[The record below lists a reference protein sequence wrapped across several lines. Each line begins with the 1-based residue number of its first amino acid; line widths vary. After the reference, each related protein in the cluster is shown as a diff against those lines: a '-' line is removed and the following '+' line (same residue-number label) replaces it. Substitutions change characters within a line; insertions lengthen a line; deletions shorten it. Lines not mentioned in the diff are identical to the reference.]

1 MGKLLPH
8 CLSHATVTI
17 VKAMK
22 YKLLIL
28 TLAAFA
34 AEAQAQQVLSLDSCR
49 AMALRNNK
57 TLSASRL
64 QLDMARYTTKA
75 AKTKYL
81 PHVSALGGYELASRQ
96 ISLLSKDQKSAISNA
111 GTNTTG
117 ALHNDIAGALGD
129 LTQQGVITADQ
140 ASALGDMFGQVGT
153 KIGEAVNHVGQ
164 KFVDALK
171 TDTKQMY
178 ALSVM
183 VTQPVY
189 MGGAITAANRMA
201 AIGEE
206 MAQNNISSSTQ
217 QTLHSIDQ
225 AYWTVV
231 SVKHKKR
238 LAESYL
244 AVVKKLDD
252 DVKKMIREGVA
263 TRADGLKVDVR
274 VNEAEMQLT
283 QAENGLVL
291 SKMLLCQLCGM
302 DVDSDIV
309 LADEDAENLAAMA
322 SDETVSREVAMEN
335 RPELK
340 LLQNTVDMS
349 RQATKVVRA
358 AYLPQVM
365 LTGGY
370 FASNPNVYNGFSR
383 SLSGVWNVGLMVRVP
398 LWNWMEGTYK
408 VRASKIASSIAELEK
423 DDIREKIE
431 LQVSQSLFKV
441 KEANRRLAMAMKNV
455 ENAEENLRCAN
466 LGFKEGVIQT
476 TDVMAAQTAW
486 MQAQSQKI
494 DAEVDVKL
502 SQVNLKKALG
512 VLQ

>member
-1 MGKLLPH
+1 
-8 CLSHATVTI
+8 
-17 VKAMK
+17 MK

-28 TLAAFA
+28 AITTLATS
-34 AEAQAQQVLSLDSCR
+34 AQAQQTLTLDSCR

-64 QLDMARYTTKA
+64 QLDMARYNKKA

-81 PHVSALGGYELASRQ
+81 PHISALGGYELTSRE
-96 ISLLSKDQKSAISNA
+96 ISLLSKDQKSALANA

-117 ALHNDIAGALGD
+117 ALHNDIAGALTS
-129 LTQQGVITADQ
+129 LAQQGILTPEQ
-140 ASALGDMFGQVGT
+140 ASNLGGMFGQVGS

-164 KFVDALK
+164 NIVDAFR
-171 TDTKQMY
+171 TDTRQMY

-183 VTQPVY
+183 LTQPIY
-189 MGGAITAANRMA
+189 MGGAIIAANRMA
-201 AIGEE
+201 DIGEE
-206 MAQNNISSSTQ
+206 MAQNNIEASTQ
-217 QTLHSIDQ
+217 NTLHSIDQ

-231 SVKHKKR
+231 SVHHKKK

-252 DVKKMIREGVA
+252 DVSKMIHEGVA
-263 TRADGLKVDVR
+263 TRADGLKVDVK
-274 VNEAEMQLT
+274 VNEAEMSLT
-283 QAENGLVL
+283 QAENGLAL
-291 SKMLLCQLCGM
+291 AKMLLCQLCGM
-302 DVDSDIV
+302 DVDSDIT
-309 LADEDAENLAAMA
+309 LADENADNIVSQ
-322 SDETVSREVAMEN
+322 SDDTQADRAVAMEN

-340 LLQNTVDMS
+340 LLQNSADMS
-349 RQATKVVRA
+349 RQATKLVRA
-358 AYLPQVM
+358 AYLPQVL

-370 FASNPNVYNGFSR
+370 VATNPNVFNGFER
-383 SLSGVWNVGLMVRVP
+383 KLSGMWNVGVMVRVP

-408 VRASKIASSIAELEK
+408 VRASRIATTIVELER
-423 DDIREKIE
+423 DDIREKID
-431 LQVSQSLFKV
+431 LQVSQSQFKV
-441 KEANRRLAMAMKNV
+441 KEANRRLAMATKNV

-466 LGFKEGVIQT
+466 LGFKEGVIPT

-486 MQAQSQKI
+486 VQAQSQKI
-494 DAEVDVKL
+494 DAEVDVKM

>member
-1 MGKLLPH
+1 
-8 CLSHATVTI
+8 
-17 VKAMK
+17 MK

-28 TLAAFA
+28 ALTTLATS
-34 AEAQAQQVLSLDSCR
+34 AQAQQTLTLDSCR

-64 QLDMARYTTKA
+64 QLDMARYNKKA

-81 PHVSALGGYELASRQ
+81 PHISALGGYELTSRE
-96 ISLLSKDQKSAISNA
+96 ISLLSKDQKSALANA

-117 ALHNDIAGALGD
+117 ALHNDIAGALTS
-129 LTQQGVITADQ
+129 LAQQGILTPEQ
-140 ASALGDMFGQVGT
+140 ASNLGGMFGQVGS

-164 KFVDALK
+164 NIVDAFR
-171 TDTKQMY
+171 TDTRQMY

-183 VTQPVY
+183 LTQPIY
-189 MGGAITAANRMA
+189 MGGAIIAANRMA
-201 AIGEE
+201 DIGEE
-206 MAQNNISSSTQ
+206 MAQNNIEASTQ
-217 QTLHSIDQ
+217 NTLHSIDK

-231 SVKHKKR
+231 SVHHKKQ

-252 DVKKMIREGVA
+252 DVSKMIHEGVA
-263 TRADGLKVDVR
+263 TRADGLKVDVK
-274 VNEAEMQLT
+274 VNEAEMSLT
-283 QAENGLVL
+283 QAENGLAL
-291 SKMLLCQLCGM
+291 AKMLLCQLCGM
-302 DVDSDIV
+302 DVDSDIT
-309 LADEDAENLAAMA
+309 LADENADNIVEQADDAQADRA
-322 SDETVSREVAMEN
+322 VAMEN

-340 LLQNTVDMS
+340 LLQNSADMS
-349 RQATKVVRA
+349 RQATKLVRA
-358 AYLPQVM
+358 AYLPQVL

-370 FASNPNVYNGFSR
+370 VATNPNVFNGFER
-383 SLSGVWNVGLMVRVP
+383 KLSGMWNVGVMVRVP

-408 VRASKIASSIAELEK
+408 VRASRIATTIVELER
-423 DDIREKIE
+423 DDIREKID
-431 LQVSQSLFKV
+431 LQVSQSQFKV
-441 KEANRRLAMAMKNV
+441 KEANRRLAMATKNV

-466 LGFKEGVIQT
+466 LGFKEGVIPT

-486 MQAQSQKI
+486 VQAQSQKI
-494 DAEVDVKL
+494 DAEVDVKM

>member
-1 MGKLLPH
+1 
-8 CLSHATVTI
+8 
-17 VKAMK
+17 MK

-28 TLAAFA
+28 ALTTLATS
-34 AEAQAQQVLSLDSCR
+34 AQAQQTLTLDSCR

-64 QLDMARYTTKA
+64 QLDMARYNKKA

-81 PHVSALGGYELASRQ
+81 PHISALGGYELTSRE
-96 ISLLSKDQKSAISNA
+96 ISLLSKDQKSALANA
-111 GTNTTG
+111 GTNATG
-117 ALHNDIAGALGD
+117 ALHNDIAGALTN
-129 LTQQGVITADQ
+129 LAQQGILTPEQ
-140 ASALGDMFGQVGT
+140 ASNLGGMFGQVGS

-164 KFVDALK
+164 NIVDAFR
-171 TDTKQMY
+171 TDTRQMY

-183 VTQPVY
+183 LTQPIY
-189 MGGAITAANRMA
+189 MGGAIIAANRMA

-206 MAQNNISSSTQ
+206 MAQNNIEASTQ
-217 QTLHSIDQ
+217 NTLHSIDQ

-231 SVKHKKR
+231 SVHHKKK

-252 DVKKMIREGVA
+252 DVSKMIHEGVA
-263 TRADGLKVDVR
+263 TRADGLKVDVK
-274 VNEAEMQLT
+274 VNEAEMSLT
-283 QAENGLVL
+283 QAENGLAL
-291 SKMLLCQLCGM
+291 AKMLLCQLCGM
-302 DVDSDIV
+302 DVDSNIT
-309 LADEDAENLAAMA
+309 LADENADNLVSQ
-322 SDETVSREVAMEN
+322 SDDTQADRAVAMEN

-340 LLQNTVDMS
+340 LLQNSADMS
-349 RQATKVVRA
+349 RQATKLVRA
-358 AYLPQVM
+358 AYLPQVL

-370 FASNPNVYNGFSR
+370 VATNPNVFNGFER
-383 SLSGVWNVGLMVRVP
+383 KLSGMWNVGVMVRVP

-408 VRASKIASSIAELEK
+408 VRASRIATTIVELER
-423 DDIREKIE
+423 DDIREKID
-431 LQVSQSLFKV
+431 LQVSQSQFKV
-441 KEANRRLAMAMKNV
+441 KEANRRLAMATKNV

-466 LGFKEGVIQT
+466 LGFKEGVIPT

-486 MQAQSQKI
+486 VQAQSQKI
-494 DAEVDVKL
+494 DAEVDVKM

>member
-1 MGKLLPH
+1 
-8 CLSHATVTI
+8 
-17 VKAMK
+17 MK
-22 YKLLIL
+22 HKLLIL
-28 TLAAFA
+28 ALTTLATS
-34 AEAQAQQVLSLDSCR
+34 AQAQQTLTLDSCR

-64 QLDMARYTTKA
+64 QLDMARYNKKA

-81 PHVSALGGYELASRQ
+81 PHISALGGYELTSRE
-96 ISLLSKDQKSAISNA
+96 ISLLSKDQKSALANA

-117 ALHNDIAGALGD
+117 ALHNDIAGALTN
-129 LTQQGVITADQ
+129 LAQQGILTPEQ
-140 ASALGDMFGQVGT
+140 ASNLGGMFGQVGS

-164 KFVDALK
+164 NIVDAFR
-171 TDTKQMY
+171 TDTRQMY

-183 VTQPVY
+183 LTQPVY
-189 MGGAITAANRMA
+189 MGGAIIAANRMA

-206 MAQNNISSSTQ
+206 MEQNNIEASTQ
-217 QTLHSIDQ
+217 NTLHSIDQ

-231 SVKHKKR
+231 SVHHKKQ

-252 DVKKMIREGVA
+252 DVSKMIREGVA
-263 TRADGLKVDVR
+263 TRADGLKVDVK
-274 VNEAEMQLT
+274 VNEAEMSLT
-283 QAENGLVL
+283 QAENGLAL
-291 SKMLLCQLCGM
+291 AKMLLCQLCGM
-302 DVDSDIV
+302 DVDSDIT
-309 LADEDAENLAAMA
+309 LADENADNIVEQADDAQADRA
-322 SDETVSREVAMEN
+322 VAMEN

-340 LLQNTVDMS
+340 LLQNSADMS
-349 RQATKVVRA
+349 RQATKLVRA
-358 AYLPQVM
+358 AYLPQVL

-370 FASNPNVYNGFSR
+370 VATNPNVFNGFER
-383 SLSGVWNVGLMVRVP
+383 KLSGMWNVGVMVRVP

-408 VRASKIASSIAELEK
+408 VRASRIATTIVELER
-423 DDIREKIE
+423 DDIREKID
-431 LQVSQSLFKV
+431 LQVSQSQFKV
-441 KEANRRLAMAMKNV
+441 KEANRRLAMAIKNV

-466 LGFKEGVIQT
+466 LGFKEGVIPT

-486 MQAQSQKI
+486 VQAQSQKI
-494 DAEVDVKL
+494 DAEVDVKM

>member
-1 MGKLLPH
+1 M
-8 CLSHATVTI
+8 A
-17 VKAMK
+17 
-22 YKLLIL
+22 L
-28 TLAAFA
+28 TAFA
-34 AEAQAQQVLSLDSCR
+34 LEGQAQQVLSLDSCR

-57 TLSASRL
+57 SLSASRL
-64 QLDMARYTTKA
+64 QLDMARYTSKA

-81 PHVSALGGYELASRQ
+81 PHVSALGGYELTSRE
-96 ISLLSKDQKSAISNA
+96 ISLLSKDQKSALSNA

-117 ALHNDIAGALGD
+117 ALHDNLAGALGN
-129 LTQQGVITADQ
+129 LAQQGIITPDQ
-140 ASALGDMFGQVGT
+140 ASSLGNMFDQVGS
-153 KIGEAVNHVGQ
+153 KIGEAVNHVGE
-164 KFVDALK
+164 KLVDALK

-183 VTQPVY
+183 LTQPVY
-189 MGGAITAANRMA
+189 MGGAITAANKMA
-201 AIGEE
+201 AISEDL
-206 MAQNNISSSTQ
+206 AQNNIEASTQ
-217 QTLHSIDQ
+217 STLHSIDK

-231 SVKHKKR
+231 SVKNKKR

-263 TRADGLKVDVR
+263 TRADGLKVAVR

-283 QAENGLVL
+283 QADNGLAL
-291 SKMLLCQLCGM
+291 SKMLLCQLCGL
-302 DVDSDIV
+302 DVDTDIM
-309 LADEDAENLAAMA
+309 LADEDAENLAAMGN
-322 SDETVSREVAMEN
+322 DQPVDREVAMEN

-340 LLQNTVDMS
+340 MLQNSVDMS
-349 RQATKVVRA
+349 RQATRLVRA
-358 AYLPQVM
+358 AFLPQVVM
-365 LTGGY
+365 TGGY
-370 FASNPNVYNGFSR
+370 LATNPNVYNGFER
-383 SLSGVWNVGLMVRVP
+383 KLSGVWNVGVMVRVP
-398 LWNWMEGTYK
+398 LWNWMEGSYK
-408 VRASKIASSIAELEK
+408 VRASKIATSIVELEK

-431 LQVSQSLFKV
+431 LQVSQSQFKV
-441 KEANRRLAMAMKNV
+441 KEANRRLTMATKNV

-466 LGFKEGVIQT
+466 LGFKEGVLQT

>member
-1 MGKLLPH
+1 
-8 CLSHATVTI
+8 
-17 VKAMK
+17 MK

-28 TLAAFA
+28 ALTTLATS
-34 AEAQAQQVLSLDSCR
+34 AQAQQTLTLDSCR

-64 QLDMARYTTKA
+64 QLDMARYNKKA

-81 PHVSALGGYELASRQ
+81 PHISALGGYELTSRE
-96 ISLLSKDQKSAISNA
+96 ISLLSKDQKSALANA
-111 GTNTTG
+111 GTNATG
-117 ALHNDIAGALGD
+117 ALHNDIAGALTN
-129 LTQQGVITADQ
+129 LAQQGILTPEQ
-140 ASALGDMFGQVGT
+140 ASNLGGMFGQVGS

-164 KFVDALK
+164 NIVDAFR
-171 TDTKQMY
+171 TDTRQMY

-183 VTQPVY
+183 LTQPIY
-189 MGGAITAANRMA
+189 MGGAIIAANRMA

-206 MAQNNISSSTQ
+206 MAQNNIEASTQ
-217 QTLHSIDQ
+217 NTLHSIDQ

-231 SVKHKKR
+231 SVHHKKQ

-252 DVKKMIREGVA
+252 DVSKMIHEGVA
-263 TRADGLKVDVR
+263 TRADGLKVDVK
-274 VNEAEMQLT
+274 VNEAEMSLT
-283 QAENGLVL
+283 QAENGLAL
-291 SKMLLCQLCGM
+291 AKMLLCQLCGM
-302 DVDSDIV
+302 DVDSDIT
-309 LADEDAENLAAMA
+309 LADENADNIVEQADDAQADRA
-322 SDETVSREVAMEN
+322 VAMEN

-340 LLQNTVDMS
+340 LLQNSADMS
-349 RQATKVVRA
+349 RQATKLVRA
-358 AYLPQVM
+358 AYLPQVL

-370 FASNPNVYNGFSR
+370 VATNPNVFNGFER
-383 SLSGVWNVGLMVRVP
+383 KLSGMWNVGVMVRVP

-408 VRASKIASSIAELEK
+408 VRASRIATTIVELER
-423 DDIREKIE
+423 DDIREKID
-431 LQVSQSLFKV
+431 LQVSQSQFKV
-441 KEANRRLAMAMKNV
+441 KEANRRLAMATKNV

-466 LGFKEGVIQT
+466 LGFKEGVIPT

-486 MQAQSQKI
+486 VQAQSQKI
-494 DAEVDVKL
+494 DAEVDVKM

>member
-1 MGKLLPH
+1 
-8 CLSHATVTI
+8 
-17 VKAMK
+17 MK

-28 TLAAFA
+28 ALTTLATS
-34 AEAQAQQVLSLDSCR
+34 AQAQQTLTLDSCR

-64 QLDMARYTTKA
+64 QLDMARYNKKA

-81 PHVSALGGYELASRQ
+81 PHISALGGYELTSRE
-96 ISLLSKDQKSAISNA
+96 ISLLSKDQKSALANA

-117 ALHNDIAGALGD
+117 ALHNDIAGALTS
-129 LTQQGVITADQ
+129 LAQQGILTPEQ
-140 ASALGDMFGQVGT
+140 ASNLGGMFGQVGS

-164 KFVDALK
+164 NIVDAFR
-171 TDTKQMY
+171 TDTRQMY

-183 VTQPVY
+183 LTQPIY
-189 MGGAITAANRMA
+189 MGGAIIAANRMA
-201 AIGEE
+201 DIGEE
-206 MAQNNISSSTQ
+206 MAQNNIEASTQ
-217 QTLHSIDQ
+217 NTLHSIDQ

-231 SVKHKKR
+231 SVHHKKQ

-252 DVKKMIREGVA
+252 DVSKMIREGVA
-263 TRADGLKVDVR
+263 TRADGLKVDVK
-274 VNEAEMQLT
+274 VNEAEMSLT
-283 QAENGLVL
+283 QAENGLAL
-291 SKMLLCQLCGM
+291 AKMLLCQLCGM
-302 DVDSDIV
+302 DVDSDIT
-309 LADEDAENLAAMA
+309 LADENADNLVSQ
-322 SDETVSREVAMEN
+322 SDDTQADRAVAMEN

-340 LLQNTVDMS
+340 LLQNSADMS
-349 RQATKVVRA
+349 RQATKLVRA
-358 AYLPQVM
+358 AYLPQVL

-370 FASNPNVYNGFSR
+370 VATNPNVFNGFER
-383 SLSGVWNVGLMVRVP
+383 KLSGMWNVGVMVRVP

-408 VRASKIASSIAELEK
+408 VRASRIATTIVELER
-423 DDIREKIE
+423 DDIREKID
-431 LQVSQSLFKV
+431 LQVSQSQFKV
-441 KEANRRLAMAMKNV
+441 KEANRRLAMATKNV

-466 LGFKEGVIQT
+466 LGFKEGVIPT

-486 MQAQSQKI
+486 VQAQSQEI
-494 DAEVDVKL
+494 DAEVDVKM

>member
-1 MGKLLPH
+1 
-8 CLSHATVTI
+8 
-17 VKAMK
+17 MK
-22 YKLLIL
+22 HKLLIL
-28 TLAAFA
+28 ALAAFA
-34 AEAQAQQVLSLDSCR
+34 LEGQAQQVLSLDSCR

-57 TLSASRL
+57 SLSASRL
-64 QLDMARYTTKA
+64 QLDMARYNTKA

-81 PHVSALGGYELASRQ
+81 PRVSALGGYELTSRQ
-96 ISLLSKDQKSAISNA
+96 ISLLSKDQKSAFANA

-117 ALHNDIAGALGD
+117 ALHDDIAGALGN
-129 LTQQGVITADQ
+129 LAQQGVLTPEQ
-140 ASALGDMFGQVGT
+140 ASSLGDMFGQVGT

-164 KFVDALK
+164 KIVDAFN
-171 TDTKQMY
+171 TDTRQMY
-178 ALSVM
+178 AVSVM
-183 VTQPVY
+183 LTQPVY
-189 MGGAITAANRMA
+189 MGGAITAANKMA

-206 MAQNNISSSTQ
+206 MAQNSIDASTQ
-217 QTLHSIDQ
+217 STLHDIDK

-263 TRADGLKVDVR
+263 TRADGLKVDVK

-283 QAENGLVL
+283 QADNGLAL
-291 SKMLLCQLCGM
+291 SKMLLCQLCGI
-302 DVDSDIV
+302 DVDSDIT
-309 LADEDAENLAAMA
+309 LADEDSENLAAMA
-322 SDETVSREVAMEN
+322 TATEANRETAMEN

-340 LLQNTVDMS
+340 MLQNSVDMS
-349 RQATKVVRA
+349 RQATKLVRA
-358 AYLPQVM
+358 AYLPQVV

-370 FASNPNVYNGFSR
+370 LASNPNVYNGFER
-383 SLSGVWNVGLMVRVP
+383 NLSGVWNVGLMVRVP

-408 VRASKIASSIAELEK
+408 VRASKIASAMVQLQK
-423 DDIREKIE
+423 DEIGEKIE
-431 LQVSQSLFKV
+431 LQVSQSQFKV
-441 KEANRRLAMAMKNV
+441 KEASRRLAMATKNV

-466 LGFKEGVIQT
+466 VGFKEGVIPT

-486 MQAQSQKI
+486 LQAQSQKI
-494 DAEVDVKL
+494 DAEIDVKL

>member
-1 MGKLLPH
+1 
-8 CLSHATVTI
+8 
-17 VKAMK
+17 MK

-28 TLAAFA
+28 ALTTLATS
-34 AEAQAQQVLSLDSCR
+34 AQAQQTLTLDSCR

-64 QLDMARYTTKA
+64 QLDMARYNKKA

-81 PHVSALGGYELASRQ
+81 PHISALGGYELTSRE
-96 ISLLSKDQKSAISNA
+96 ISLLSKDQKSALANA

-117 ALHNDIAGALGD
+117 ALHNDIAGALTS
-129 LTQQGVITADQ
+129 LAQQGILTPEQ
-140 ASALGDMFGQVGT
+140 ASNLGGMFGQVGS

-164 KFVDALK
+164 NIVDAFR
-171 TDTKQMY
+171 TDTRQMY

-183 VTQPVY
+183 LTQPIY
-189 MGGAITAANRMA
+189 MGGAIIAANRMA
-201 AIGEE
+201 DIGEE
-206 MAQNNISSSTQ
+206 MAQNNIEASTQ
-217 QTLHSIDQ
+217 NTLHSIDQ

-231 SVKHKKR
+231 SVHHKKK

-252 DVKKMIREGVA
+252 DVSKMIHEGVA
-263 TRADGLKVDVR
+263 TRADGLKVDVK
-274 VNEAEMQLT
+274 VNEAEMSLT
-283 QAENGLVL
+283 QAENGLAL
-291 SKMLLCQLCGM
+291 AKMLLCQLCGM
-302 DVDSDIV
+302 DVDSNIT
-309 LADEDAENLAAMA
+309 LADENADNIVEQADDAQADRA
-322 SDETVSREVAMEN
+322 VAMEN

-340 LLQNTVDMS
+340 LLQNSADMS
-349 RQATKVVRA
+349 RQATKLVRA
-358 AYLPQVM
+358 AYLPQVL

-370 FASNPNVYNGFSR
+370 VATNPNVFNGFER
-383 SLSGVWNVGLMVRVP
+383 KLSGMWNVGVMVRVP

-408 VRASKIASSIAELEK
+408 VRASRIATTIVELER
-423 DDIREKIE
+423 DDIREKID
-431 LQVSQSLFKV
+431 LQVSQSQFKV
-441 KEANRRLAMAMKNV
+441 KEANRRLAMATKNV

-466 LGFKEGVIQT
+466 LGFKEGVIPT

-486 MQAQSQKI
+486 VQAQSQKI
-494 DAEVDVKL
+494 DAEVDVKM

>member
-1 MGKLLPH
+1 
-8 CLSHATVTI
+8 
-17 VKAMK
+17 MK
-22 YKLLIL
+22 HKLLIL
-28 TLAAFA
+28 ALTTLATS
-34 AEAQAQQVLSLDSCR
+34 AQAQQTLTLDSCR

-64 QLDMARYTTKA
+64 QLDMARYNKKA

-81 PHVSALGGYELASRQ
+81 PHISALGGYELTSRE
-96 ISLLSKDQKSAISNA
+96 ISLLSKDQKSALANA

-117 ALHNDIAGALGD
+117 ALHNDIAGALTN
-129 LTQQGVITADQ
+129 LAQQGILTPEQ
-140 ASALGDMFGQVGT
+140 ASNLGGMFGQVGS

-164 KFVDALK
+164 NIVDAFR
-171 TDTKQMY
+171 TDTRQMY

-183 VTQPVY
+183 LTQPVY
-189 MGGAITAANRMA
+189 MGGAIIAANRMA

-206 MAQNNISSSTQ
+206 MAQNNIEASTQ
-217 QTLHSIDQ
+217 NTLHSIDQ

-231 SVKHKKR
+231 SVHHKKQ

-252 DVKKMIREGVA
+252 DVSKMIREGVA
-263 TRADGLKVDVR
+263 TRADGLKVDVK
-274 VNEAEMQLT
+274 VNEAEMSLT
-283 QAENGLVL
+283 QAENGLAL
-291 SKMLLCQLCGM
+291 AKMLLCQLCGM
-302 DVDSDIV
+302 DVDSDIT
-309 LADEDAENLAAMA
+309 LADENADNIVEQADDAQADRA
-322 SDETVSREVAMEN
+322 VAMEN

-340 LLQNTVDMS
+340 LLQNSADMS
-349 RQATKVVRA
+349 RQATKLVRA
-358 AYLPQVM
+358 AYLPQVL

-370 FASNPNVYNGFSR
+370 VATNPNVFNGFER
-383 SLSGVWNVGLMVRVP
+383 KLSGMWNVGVMVRVP

-408 VRASKIASSIAELEK
+408 VRASRIATTIVELER
-423 DDIREKIE
+423 DDIREKID
-431 LQVSQSLFKV
+431 LQVSQSQFKV
-441 KEANRRLAMAMKNV
+441 KEANRRLAMAIKNV

-466 LGFKEGVIQT
+466 LGFKEGVIPT

-486 MQAQSQKI
+486 VQAQSQKI
-494 DAEVDVKL
+494 DAEIDVKM

>member
-1 MGKLLPH
+1 
-8 CLSHATVTI
+8 
-17 VKAMK
+17 MK
-22 YKLLIL
+22 HKFLIL
-28 TLAAFA
+28 ALTTLATS
-34 AEAQAQQVLSLDSCR
+34 AQAQQTLTLDSCR

-64 QLDMARYTTKA
+64 QLDMARYNKKA

-81 PHVSALGGYELASRQ
+81 PHISALGGYELTSRE
-96 ISLLSKDQKSAISNA
+96 ISLLSKDQKSALSNA

-117 ALHNDIAGALGD
+117 ALHNDIAGALTN
-129 LTQQGVITADQ
+129 LAQQGILTPEQ
-140 ASALGDMFGQVGT
+140 ASNLGGMFGQVGS

-164 KFVDALK
+164 NIVDAFR
-171 TDTKQMY
+171 TDTRQMY

-183 VTQPVY
+183 LTQPVY
-189 MGGAITAANRMA
+189 MGGAIIAANRMA

-206 MAQNNISSSTQ
+206 MAQNNIEASTQ
-217 QTLHSIDQ
+217 NTLHSIDQ

-231 SVKHKKR
+231 SVHHKKQ

-252 DVKKMIREGVA
+252 DVSKMIREGVA
-263 TRADGLKVDVR
+263 TRADGLKVDVK
-274 VNEAEMQLT
+274 VNEAEMSLT
-283 QAENGLVL
+283 QAENGLAL
-291 SKMLLCQLCGM
+291 AKMLLCQLCGM
-302 DVDSDIV
+302 DIDSDIT
-309 LADEDAENLAAMA
+309 LADENADNLTSQ
-322 SDETVSREVAMEN
+322 SDDTQADRSVAMEN

-340 LLQNTVDMS
+340 LLQNSADMS
-349 RQATKVVRA
+349 RQATKLVRA
-358 AYLPQVM
+358 AYLPQVL

-370 FASNPNVYNGFSR
+370 VATNPNVFNGFER
-383 SLSGVWNVGLMVRVP
+383 KLSGMWNVGVMVRVP

-408 VRASKIASSIAELEK
+408 VRASRIATTIVELER
-423 DDIREKIE
+423 DDIREKID
-431 LQVSQSLFKV
+431 LQVSQSQFKV
-441 KEANRRLAMAMKNV
+441 KEANRRLAMATKNV

-466 LGFKEGVIQT
+466 LGFKEGVIPT

-486 MQAQSQKI
+486 VQAQSQKI
-494 DAEVDVKL
+494 DAEVDVKM

>member
-1 MGKLLPH
+1 
-8 CLSHATVTI
+8 
-17 VKAMK
+17 MK

-28 TLAAFA
+28 ALTTLATS
-34 AEAQAQQVLSLDSCR
+34 AQAQQTLTLDSCR

-64 QLDMARYTTKA
+64 QLDMARYNKKA

-81 PHVSALGGYELASRQ
+81 PHISALGGYELTSRE
-96 ISLLSKDQKSAISNA
+96 ISLLSKDQKSALANA

-117 ALHNDIAGALGD
+117 ALHNDIAGALTN
-129 LTQQGVITADQ
+129 LAQQGILTPEQ
-140 ASALGDMFGQVGT
+140 ASNLGGMFGQVGS

-164 KFVDALK
+164 NIVDAFR
-171 TDTKQMY
+171 TDTRQMY

-183 VTQPVY
+183 LTQPIY
-189 MGGAITAANRMA
+189 MGGAIIAANRMA
-201 AIGEE
+201 DIGEE
-206 MAQNNISSSTQ
+206 MAQNNIEASTQ
-217 QTLHSIDQ
+217 NTLHSIDQ

-231 SVKHKKR
+231 SVHHKKQ

-252 DVKKMIREGVA
+252 DVSKMIREGVA
-263 TRADGLKVDVR
+263 TRADGLKVDVK
-274 VNEAEMQLT
+274 VNEAEMSLT
-283 QAENGLVL
+283 QAENGLAL
-291 SKMLLCQLCGM
+291 AKMLLCQLCGM
-302 DVDSDIV
+302 DVDSDIT
-309 LADEDAENLAAMA
+309 LADENADNIVEQADDAQADRA
-322 SDETVSREVAMEN
+322 VAMEN

-340 LLQNTVDMS
+340 LLQNSADMS
-349 RQATKVVRA
+349 RQATKLVRA
-358 AYLPQVM
+358 AYLPQVL

-370 FASNPNVYNGFSR
+370 VATNPNVFNGFER
-383 SLSGVWNVGLMVRVP
+383 KLSGMWNVGVMVRVP

-408 VRASKIASSIAELEK
+408 VRASRIATTIVELER
-423 DDIREKIE
+423 DDIREKID
-431 LQVSQSLFKV
+431 LQVSQSQFKV
-441 KEANRRLAMAMKNV
+441 KEANRRLAMATKNV

-466 LGFKEGVIQT
+466 LGFKEGVIPT

-486 MQAQSQKI
+486 VQAQSQKI
-494 DAEVDVKL
+494 DAEVDVKM

>member
-1 MGKLLPH
+1 
-8 CLSHATVTI
+8 
-17 VKAMK
+17 MK
-22 YKLLIL
+22 RNILIAA
-28 TLAAFA
+28 LAALA
-34 AEAQAQQVLSLDSCR
+34 VSAEAQQVLSLDSCR

-75 AKTKYL
+75 ARTKYL
-81 PHVSALGGYELASRQ
+81 PHVSALGGYELTSRQ
-96 ISLLSKDQKSAISNA
+96 ISLLSKEQKSALSNA

-117 ALHNDIAGALGD
+117 ALHGD
-129 LTQQGVITADQ
+129 LSNALADLAQQGVITSDQ
-140 ASALGDMFGQVGT
+140 ATALGDMFGQVGS

-171 TDTKQMY
+171 TDTRQMY

-183 VTQPVY
+183 LTQPIY
-189 MGGAITAANRMA
+189 MGGAITAANKMA
-201 AIGEE
+201 DIGEE
-206 MAQNNISSSTQ
+206 MAQNNINASTQ
-217 QTLHSIDQ
+217 STLHNIDN

-263 TRADGLKVDVR
+263 TRADGLKVDVK
-274 VNEAEMQLT
+274 VNEAEMSLT
-283 QAENGLVL
+283 QAENGLAL

-302 DVDSDIV
+302 DVDSDIT
-309 LADEDAENLAAMA
+309 LADEDAKNLATING
-322 SDETVSREVAMEN
+322 STEVSRETAMEN

-349 RQATKVVRA
+349 RQSTKLVRA
-358 AYLPQVM
+358 AYLPQVV

-370 FASNPNVYNGFSR
+370 LATNPNVYNGFER
-383 SLSGVWNVGLMVRVP
+383 KLSGVWNVGVMVRVP

-408 VRASKIASSIAELEK
+408 VRASKIASAMAELQKE
-423 DDIREKIE
+423 DISEKIE
-431 LQVSQSLFKV
+431 LQVSQSQFKV
-441 KEANRRLAMAMKNV
+441 KEASRRLAMATKNV

-466 LGFKEGVIQT
+466 IGFKEGVIQT

-486 MQAQSQKI
+486 LQAQSQKI
-494 DAEVDVKL
+494 DAEIDVKL

>member
-1 MGKLLPH
+1 
-8 CLSHATVTI
+8 
-17 VKAMK
+17 MK

-28 TLAAFA
+28 ALTTLATS
-34 AEAQAQQVLSLDSCR
+34 AQAQQTLTLDSCR

-64 QLDMARYTTKA
+64 QLDMARYNKKA

-81 PHVSALGGYELASRQ
+81 PHISALGGYELTSRE
-96 ISLLSKDQKSAISNA
+96 ISLLSKDQKSALANA

-117 ALHNDIAGALGD
+117 ALHNDIAGALTN
-129 LTQQGVITADQ
+129 LAQQGILTPEQ
-140 ASALGDMFGQVGT
+140 ASNLGGMFGQVGS

-164 KFVDALK
+164 NIVDAFR
-171 TDTKQMY
+171 TDTRQMY

-183 VTQPVY
+183 LTQPIY
-189 MGGAITAANRMA
+189 MGGAIIAANRMA
-201 AIGEE
+201 DIGEE
-206 MAQNNISSSTQ
+206 MAQNNIEASTQ
-217 QTLHSIDQ
+217 NTLHSIDQ

-231 SVKHKKR
+231 SVHHKKK

-252 DVKKMIREGVA
+252 DVSKMIHEGVA
-263 TRADGLKVDVR
+263 TRADGLKVDVK
-274 VNEAEMQLT
+274 VNEAEMSLT
-283 QAENGLVL
+283 QAENGLAL
-291 SKMLLCQLCGM
+291 AKMLLCQLCGM
-302 DVDSDIV
+302 DVDSDIT
-309 LADEDAENLAAMA
+309 LADENADNIVEQADDAQADRA
-322 SDETVSREVAMEN
+322 VAMEN

-340 LLQNTVDMS
+340 LLQNSADMS
-349 RQATKVVRA
+349 RQATKLVRA
-358 AYLPQVM
+358 AYLPQVL

-370 FASNPNVYNGFSR
+370 VATNPNVFNGFDR
-383 SLSGVWNVGLMVRVP
+383 KFSGMWNVGVMVRVP

-408 VRASKIASSIAELEK
+408 VRASRIATTIVELER
-423 DDIREKIE
+423 DDIREKID
-431 LQVSQSLFKV
+431 LQVSQSQFKV
-441 KEANRRLAMAMKNV
+441 KEANRRLAMATKNV

-466 LGFKEGVIQT
+466 LGFKEGVIPT

-486 MQAQSQKI
+486 VQAQSQKI
-494 DAEVDVKL
+494 DAEVDVKM

>member
-1 MGKLLPH
+1 
-8 CLSHATVTI
+8 
-17 VKAMK
+17 MK

-28 TLAAFA
+28 ALTTLATS
-34 AEAQAQQVLSLDSCR
+34 AQAQQTLTLDSCR

-64 QLDMARYTTKA
+64 QLDMARYNKKA

-81 PHVSALGGYELASRQ
+81 PHISALGGYELTSRE
-96 ISLLSKDQKSAISNA
+96 ISLLSKDQKSALANA

-117 ALHNDIAGALGD
+117 ALHNDIAGALTN
-129 LTQQGVITADQ
+129 LAQQGILTPEQ
-140 ASALGDMFGQVGT
+140 ASNLGGMFGQVGS

-164 KFVDALK
+164 NIVDAFR
-171 TDTKQMY
+171 TDTRQMY
-178 ALSVM
+178 TLSVM
-183 VTQPVY
+183 LTQPIY
-189 MGGAITAANRMA
+189 MGGAIIAANRMA

-206 MAQNNISSSTQ
+206 MAQNNIEASTQ
-217 QTLHSIDQ
+217 NTLHSIDQ

-231 SVKHKKR
+231 SVHHKKK

-252 DVKKMIREGVA
+252 DVSKMIREGVA
-263 TRADGLKVDVR
+263 TRADGLKMDVK
-274 VNEAEMQLT
+274 VNEAEMSLT
-283 QAENGLVL
+283 QAENGLAL
-291 SKMLLCQLCGM
+291 AKMLLCQLCGM
-302 DVDSDIV
+302 DVDSDIT
-309 LADEDAENLAAMA
+309 LADENADNIVEQADDAQADRA
-322 SDETVSREVAMEN
+322 VAMEN

-340 LLQNTVDMS
+340 LLQNSADMS
-349 RQATKVVRA
+349 RQATKLVRA
-358 AYLPQVM
+358 AYLPQVL

-370 FASNPNVYNGFSR
+370 VATNPNVFNGFER
-383 SLSGVWNVGLMVRVP
+383 KLSGMWNVGVMVRVP

-408 VRASKIASSIAELEK
+408 VRASRIATTIVELER
-423 DDIREKIE
+423 DDIREKID
-431 LQVSQSLFKV
+431 LQVSQSQFKV
-441 KEANRRLAMAMKNV
+441 KEANRRLAMATKNV

-466 LGFKEGVIQT
+466 LGFKEGVIPT

-486 MQAQSQKI
+486 VQAQSQKI
-494 DAEVDVKL
+494 DAEVDVKM

>member
-1 MGKLLPH
+1 MIHKLLT
-8 CLSHATVTI
+8 LVLATF
-17 VKAMK
+17 
-22 YKLLIL
+22 
-28 TLAAFA
+28 AF
-34 AEAQAQQVLSLDSCR
+34 EAQAQQVLSLDSCR

-81 PHVSALGGYELASRQ
+81 PHVSALGGYELTNRP
-96 ISLLSKDQKSAISNA
+96 ISLLSKSQKSEISNA
-111 GTNTTG
+111 GTNAT
-117 ALHNDIAGALGD
+117 GALGD
-129 LTQQGVITADQ
+129 NLSGALSNLAQQGVITSDQ
-140 ASALGDMFGQVGT
+140 ATALGNMFGQVGS
-153 KIGEAVNHVGQ
+153 KIGDAVNQVGQ
-164 KFVDALK
+164 KLVDAFN
-171 TDTKQMY
+171 TNTRQMY

-201 AIGEE
+201 EISED
-206 MAQNNISSSTQ
+206 MAQNNINASQ
-217 QTLHSIDQ
+217 QATIHSIDQ

-252 DVKKMIREGVA
+252 DVKKMIKEGVA
-263 TRADGLKVDVR
+263 TRSDGLKVDVK
-274 VNEAEMQLT
+274 VNEAEMSLT
-283 QAENGLVL
+283 QADNGLAL
-291 SKMLLCQLCGM
+291 SKMLLCQLCGL
-302 DVDSDIV
+302 DVDSDIT
-309 LADEDAENLAAMA
+309 LADEDAENLAAMG
-322 SDETVSREVAMEN
+322 SNETVSREVAMEN

-340 LLQNTVDMS
+340 MLQNTVDLS

-370 FASNPNVYNGFSR
+370 LATNPNVYNGFQR
-383 SLSGVWNVGLMVRVP
+383 NLSGVWNVGVMVRVP

-408 VRASKIASSIAELEK
+408 VRASKVASSIAELEK
-423 DDIREKIE
+423 DDIKEKIE
-431 LQVSQSLFKV
+431 LQVSQSQFKV
-441 KEANRRLAMAMKNV
+441 KESNRRLAMATKNV

-466 LGFKEGVIQT
+466 VGFKEGVIST

-486 MQAQSQKI
+486 LQAQSQKI
-494 DAEVDVKL
+494 DAEIDVKL

>member
-1 MGKLLPH
+1 
-8 CLSHATVTI
+8 
-17 VKAMK
+17 MK

-28 TLAAFA
+28 ALTTLATS
-34 AEAQAQQVLSLDSCR
+34 AQAQQTLTLDSCR

-64 QLDMARYTTKA
+64 QLDMARYNKKA

-81 PHVSALGGYELASRQ
+81 PHISALGGYELTSRE
-96 ISLLSKDQKSAISNA
+96 ISLLSKDQKSALANA

-117 ALHNDIAGALGD
+117 ALHNDIAGALTN
-129 LTQQGVITADQ
+129 LAQQGILTPEQ
-140 ASALGDMFGQVGT
+140 ASNLGGMFGQVGS

-164 KFVDALK
+164 NIVDAFR
-171 TDTKQMY
+171 TDTRQMY

-183 VTQPVY
+183 LTQPIY
-189 MGGAITAANRMA
+189 MGGAIIAANRMA
-201 AIGEE
+201 DIGEE
-206 MAQNNISSSTQ
+206 MAQNNIEASTQ
-217 QTLHSIDQ
+217 NTLHSIDQ

-231 SVKHKKR
+231 SVHHKKQ

-252 DVKKMIREGVA
+252 DVSKMIHEGVA
-263 TRADGLKVDVR
+263 TRADGLKVDVK
-274 VNEAEMQLT
+274 VNEAEMSLT
-283 QAENGLVL
+283 QAENGLAL
-291 SKMLLCQLCGM
+291 AKMLLCQLCGM
-302 DVDSDIV
+302 DVDSDIT
-309 LADEDAENLAAMA
+309 LADENADNIVEQADDAQADRA
-322 SDETVSREVAMEN
+322 VAMEN

-340 LLQNTVDMS
+340 LLQNSADMS
-349 RQATKVVRA
+349 RQATKLVRA
-358 AYLPQVM
+358 AYLPQVL

-370 FASNPNVYNGFSR
+370 VATNPNVFNGFER
-383 SLSGVWNVGLMVRVP
+383 KLSGMWNVGVMVRVP

-408 VRASKIASSIAELEK
+408 VRASRIATTIVELER
-423 DDIREKIE
+423 DDIREKID
-431 LQVSQSLFKV
+431 LQVSQSQFKV
-441 KEANRRLAMAMKNV
+441 KEANRRLAMATKNV

-466 LGFKEGVIQT
+466 LGFKEGVIPT

-486 MQAQSQKI
+486 VRAQSQKI
-494 DAEVDVKL
+494 DAEVDVKM

>member
-1 MGKLLPH
+1 
-8 CLSHATVTI
+8 
-17 VKAMK
+17 MK

-28 TLAAFA
+28 ALTTLATS
-34 AEAQAQQVLSLDSCR
+34 AQAQQTLTLDSCR

-64 QLDMARYTTKA
+64 QLDMARYNKKA

-81 PHVSALGGYELASRQ
+81 PHISALGGYELTSRE
-96 ISLLSKDQKSAISNA
+96 ISLLSKDQKSALANA

-117 ALHNDIAGALGD
+117 ALHNDIAGALTS
-129 LTQQGVITADQ
+129 LAQQGILTPEQ
-140 ASALGDMFGQVGT
+140 ASNLGGMFGQVGS

-164 KFVDALK
+164 NIVDAFR
-171 TDTKQMY
+171 TDTRQMY

-183 VTQPVY
+183 LTQPIY
-189 MGGAITAANRMA
+189 MGGAIIAANRMA

-206 MAQNNISSSTQ
+206 MAQNNIEASTQ
-217 QTLHSIDQ
+217 NTLHSIDQ

-231 SVKHKKR
+231 SVHHKKQ

-252 DVKKMIREGVA
+252 DVSKMIHEGVA
-263 TRADGLKVDVR
+263 TRADGLKVDVK
-274 VNEAEMQLT
+274 VNEAEMSLT
-283 QAENGLVL
+283 QAENGLAL
-291 SKMLLCQLCGM
+291 AKMLLCQLCGM
-302 DVDSDIV
+302 DVDSDIT
-309 LADEDAENLAAMA
+309 LADENADNLVSQ
-322 SDETVSREVAMEN
+322 SDDTQADRAVAMEN

-340 LLQNTVDMS
+340 LLQNSADMS
-349 RQATKVVRA
+349 RQATKLVRA
-358 AYLPQVM
+358 AYLPQVL

-370 FASNPNVYNGFSR
+370 VATNPNVFNGFER
-383 SLSGVWNVGLMVRVP
+383 KLSGMWNVGVMVRVP

-408 VRASKIASSIAELEK
+408 VRASRIATTIVELER
-423 DDIREKIE
+423 DDIREKID
-431 LQVSQSLFKV
+431 LQVSQSQFKV
-441 KEANRRLAMAMKNV
+441 KEANRRLAMATKNV

-466 LGFKEGVIQT
+466 LGFKEGVIPT

-486 MQAQSQKI
+486 VQAQSQKI
-494 DAEVDVKL
+494 DAEVDVKM

>member
-1 MGKLLPH
+1 M
-8 CLSHATVTI
+8 A
-17 VKAMK
+17 
-22 YKLLIL
+22 L
-28 TLAAFA
+28 TAFA
-34 AEAQAQQVLSLDSCR
+34 LEGQAQQVLSLDSCR

-57 TLSASRL
+57 SLSASRL
-64 QLDMARYTTKA
+64 QLDMARYTSKA

-81 PHVSALGGYELASRQ
+81 PHVSALGGYELTSRE
-96 ISLLSKDQKSAISNA
+96 ISLLSKDQKSALSNA

-117 ALHNDIAGALGD
+117 ALHENLAGALAN
-129 LTQQGVITADQ
+129 LAQQGVITPDQ
-140 ASALGDMFGQVGT
+140 ASSLGDMFGQVGS
-153 KIGEAVNHVGQ
+153 KIGEAVNHVGE
-164 KFVDALK
+164 KLVDALK

-183 VTQPVY
+183 LTQPVY
-189 MGGAITAANRMA
+189 MGGAITAANKMA
-201 AIGEE
+201 AISEE
-206 MAQNNISSSTQ
+206 LAQNNIEASTQ
-217 QTLHSIDQ
+217 STLHSIDK

-231 SVKHKKR
+231 SVKNKKR

-263 TRADGLKVDVR
+263 TRADGLKVAVR

-283 QAENGLVL
+283 QADNGLAL
-291 SKMLLCQLCGM
+291 SKMLLCQLCGL
-302 DVDSDIV
+302 DVDTDIM
-309 LADEDAENLAAMA
+309 LADEDAENLAAMGN
-322 SDETVSREVAMEN
+322 DQPVDREVAMEN

-340 LLQNTVDMS
+340 MLQNSVDMS
-349 RQATKVVRA
+349 RQATRLVRA
-358 AYLPQVM
+358 AFLPQVVM
-365 LTGGY
+365 TGGY
-370 FASNPNVYNGFSR
+370 LATNPNVYNGFER
-383 SLSGVWNVGLMVRVP
+383 KLSGVWNVGVMVRVP
-398 LWNWMEGTYK
+398 LWNWMEGSYK
-408 VRASKIASSIAELEK
+408 VRASKIATSIVELEK

-431 LQVSQSLFKV
+431 LQVSQSQFKV
-441 KEANRRLAMAMKNV
+441 KEANRRLTMATKNV

-466 LGFKEGVIQT
+466 LGFKEGVLQT